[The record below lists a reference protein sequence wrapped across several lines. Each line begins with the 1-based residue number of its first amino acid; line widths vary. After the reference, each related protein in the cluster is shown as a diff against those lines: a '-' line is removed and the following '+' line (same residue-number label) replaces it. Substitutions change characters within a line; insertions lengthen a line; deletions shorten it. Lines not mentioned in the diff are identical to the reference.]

1 MIAALAPVTLAACG
15 EGVIKLVVQS
25 VVEADTTT
33 ALVAPPSMPS
43 SLAAAT
49 RAKVSKE
56 TVILRIGCLRPIRKL
71 ERKQMVAGLT
81 R

>member
-56 TVILRIGCLRPIRKL
+56 TVILRIGC
-71 ERKQMVAGLT
+71 QMTKIFYNSFLA
-81 R
+81 